1 MVIYY
6 TNRHC
11 PNCDTPTGTPVRFL
25 NYGTVGCGDCEGNG
39 LGGVNQKHKSTRRVC
54 SSEL

>member
-11 PNCDTPTGTPVRFL
+11 PNFDAPTGTPVRFL

-39 LGGVNQKHKSTRRVC
+39 LEGVNQNHKLTLRVC
-54 SSEL
+54 SNES

>member
-11 PNCDTPTGTPVRFL
+11 HNFDAPTGTPVRFL

-39 LGGVNQKHKSTRRVC
+39 LGGVNQKHKLTCRVC
-54 SSEL
+54 SNEL

>member
-11 PNCDTPTGTPVRFL
+11 HNFDAPTGTLVRFL
-25 NYGTVGCGDCEGNG
+25 NYGTVECGDCGGSGLEGG
-39 LGGVNQKHKSTRRVC
+39 NQNHKLTCIVC
-54 SSEL
+54 SNES

>member
-11 PNCDTPTGTPVRFL
+11 HNFDAPTGTPVRFL
-25 NYGTVGCGDCEGNG
+25 NYGTVECGDCGGSGLEGG
-39 LGGVNQKHKSTRRVC
+39 NQNHKLTCRVC
-54 SSEL
+54 SNES

>member
-25 NYGTVGCGDCEGNG
+25 NYGTVGCGGCEGNG
-39 LGGVNQKHKSTRRVC
+39 LEGDNQNHKLTCRVC
-54 SSEL
+54 SNES